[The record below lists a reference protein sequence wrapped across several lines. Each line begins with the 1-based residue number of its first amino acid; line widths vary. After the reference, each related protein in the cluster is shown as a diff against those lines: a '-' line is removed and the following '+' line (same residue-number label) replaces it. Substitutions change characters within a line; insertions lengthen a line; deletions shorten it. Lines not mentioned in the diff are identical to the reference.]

1 MEEKLLPKQETLLL
15 QINTKFFSSEISFG
29 IHLLT
34 MNDERSLIEMKNML
48 LFKKILFYWE

>member
-1 MEEKLLPKQETLLL
+1 MEEKLLPKKETLLL
-15 QINTKFFSSEISFG
+15 RINTKFFSSEISFG

>member
-1 MEEKLLPKQETLLL
+1 MEEKLLPKKETLLL
-15 QINTKFFSSEISFG
+15 RINTKFFSSEISFG

-34 MNDERSLIEMKNML
+34 MNDERSLMEMKNML